1 MAKVTMRQML
11 EAGVHFGHQ
20 TRYWNPKM
28 APYIFGDRNK
38 IHIINLEQTLPMFND
53 ALNFAGKVAAKG
65 GKVMFVGTKRPAQQ
79 AIRDEAVR
87 CKMPFVDQRW
97 LGGMLTN
104 FKTIKQSVR
113 RLHDIEKMEADGT
126 INRGGKKEALML
138 TRELEK
144 LMKGLGGIKDMRALP
159 DALFVIDV
167 GHESIAIKE
176 AKTLGIPV
184 IGIVDTNNSADNVD
198 YIVPGND
205 DAIRAIQLYTSAIA
219 DAVVE
224 GHLVAATNAEEM
236 AAAAPKPKAPA
247 AKEAA
252 ADAKPT
258 AKVTKKAA
266 PAKSEDKPVEA
277 KAAVEKEA
285 KVAEKSPKEEAPKKA
300 PAKEKVAEKPAPA
313 KKVAP
318 AKEKTKPEVKA
329 EKAAPAKTVAP
340 AKTEEKKEKAPAAKK
355 APEKKAPAKKAPT
368 KKAATK
374 ATGADDLKKIEGIG
388 PKIADTLN
396 DAGVKTFAEL
406 AKMDRDA
413 IKAILDTVSTL
424 KSKEPKT
431 WPQQAQLAADG
442 KWDELK
448 VLQDEL
454 MGGI

>member
-1 MAKVTMRQML
+1 MAKITMRQML

-53 ALNFAGKVAAKG
+53 ALNFAGKIAAKG
-65 GKVMFVGTKRPAQQ
+65 GKVMFVGTKRAAQQ

-113 RLHDIEKMEADGT
+113 RLHDIEKMEADGS

-144 LMKGLGGIKDMRALP
+144 LMKGLGGIKDMRSLP
-159 DALFVIDV
+159 DALFIVDV
-167 GHESIAIKE
+167 GHEGIAVQE

-184 IGIVDTNNSADNVD
+184 IGIVDTNNSADNVE

-236 AAAAPKPKAPA
+236 AAAAPAPKAPA
-247 AKEAA
+247 KAA
-252 ADAKPT
+252 TDKADAKPT

-266 PAKSEDKPVEA
+266 PAKDAASAD
-277 KAAVEKEA
+277 KAAS
-285 KVAEKSPKEEAPKKA
+285 AEKVA
-300 PAKEKVAEKPAPA
+300 PAKEAPVAKEAAPAEEKPAEEKVAPAKKEAAPKAEKAVPAEKEEAVKKAPA
-313 KKVAP
+313 KKVA
-318 AKEKTKPEVKA
+318 
-329 EKAAPAKTVAP
+329 
-340 AKTEEKKEKAPAAKK
+340 EKKEPA
-355 APEKKAPAKKAPT
+355 KKAPAKKAAS
-368 KKAATK
+368 KSD
-374 ATGADDLKKIEGIG
+374 ADDLKKIEGIG

-396 DAGVKTFAEL
+396 DAGVTTFAKL
-406 AKMDRDA
+406 AGMDRDA
-413 IKAILDTVSTL
+413 IKAILYTVSTL

>member
-53 ALNFAGKVAAKG
+53 ALNFAGKIAAKG
-65 GKVMFVGTKRPAQQ
+65 GKVMFVGTKRAAQQ

-113 RLHDIEKMEADGT
+113 RLHDIEKMEADGS

-144 LMKGLGGIKDMRALP
+144 LMKGLGGIKDMRSLP
-159 DALFVIDV
+159 DALFIVDV
-167 GHESIAIKE
+167 GHEGIAVQE

-184 IGIVDTNNSADNVD
+184 IGIVDTNNSADNVE

-236 AAAAPKPKAPA
+236 AAAAPAPKAPA
-247 AKEAA
+247 KAA
-252 ADAKPT
+252 TDKADAKPT

-266 PAKSEDKPVEA
+266 PAKDAASAD
-277 KAAVEKEA
+277 KAAS
-285 KVAEKSPKEEAPKKA
+285 AEKVA
-300 PAKEKVAEKPAPA
+300 PAKEAPVAKEAAPAEEKPAEEKVAPAKKEAAPKAEKAVPAEKEEAVKKAPA
-313 KKVAP
+313 KKVA
-318 AKEKTKPEVKA
+318 
-329 EKAAPAKTVAP
+329 
-340 AKTEEKKEKAPAAKK
+340 EKKEPA
-355 APEKKAPAKKAPT
+355 KKAPAKKAAS
-368 KKAATK
+368 KSD
-374 ATGADDLKKIEGIG
+374 ADDLKKIEGIG

-396 DAGVKTFAEL
+396 DAGVTTFAKL
-406 AKMDRDA
+406 AGMDRDA
-413 IKAILDTVSTL
+413 IKAILYTVSTL

>member
-1 MAKVTMRQML
+1 VEAQPNEEKFMAKVTMRQML

-38 IHIINLEQTLPMFND
+38 IHIINLEKTLPMFND
-53 ALNFAGKVAAKG
+53 SLNFVGKLAAKG
-65 GKVMFVGTKRPAQQ
+65 GKIMFVGTKRAAQA
-79 AIRDEAVR
+79 AIRDEALR
-87 CKMPFVDQRW
+87 CKMPYVDQRW

-126 INRGGKKEALML
+126 INRGGKKEALMM

-144 LMKGLGGIKDMRALP
+144 LEKGLGGIKNMRALP
-159 DALFVIDV
+159 DALFIVDV
-167 GHESIAIKE
+167 GHEGIAVKE

-184 IGIVDTNNSADNVD
+184 IGVVDTNNSADNVE
-198 YIVPGND
+198 YIIPGND

-219 DAVVE
+219 DSIIE
-224 GHLVAATNAEEM
+224 GHLAAATNAEEM
-236 AAAAPKPKAPA
+236 AAAAPAPKAKA
-247 AKEAA
+247 APKAE
-252 ADAKPT
+252 AKPEDKPV
-258 AKVTKKAA
+258 AAPAVKVTKKAEPAKAEA
-266 PAKSEDKPVEA
+266 PAE
-277 KAAVEKEA
+277 
-285 KVAEKSPKEEAPKKA
+285 KEEAKKESA
-300 PAKEKVAEKPAPA
+300 P
-313 KKVAP
+313 
-318 AKEKTKPEVKA
+318 A
-329 EKAAPAKTVAP
+329 EKA
-340 AKTEEKKEKAPAAKK
+340 E
-355 APEKKAPAKKAPT
+355 
-368 KKAATK
+368 
-374 ATGADDLKKIEGIG
+374 ADDLKKIEGIG
-388 PKIADTLN
+388 PKIAEVLGE
-396 DAGVKTFAEL
+396 AGITTYAGL

-431 WPQQAQLAADG
+431 WPQQATLAADG

>member
-38 IHIINLEQTLPMFND
+38 IHIINLEKTLPMFND
-53 ALNFAGKVAAKG
+53 SLNFVGKLAARG
-65 GKVMFVGTKRPAQQ
+65 GKIMFVGTKRAAQQ
-79 AIRDEAVR
+79 SIRDEALR

-126 INRGGKKEALML
+126 INRGGKKEALMM

-144 LMKGLGGIKDMRALP
+144 LEKGLGGIKNMRALP
-159 DALFVIDV
+159 DALFIIDV
-167 GHESIAIKE
+167 GHEGIAVKE

-184 IGIVDTNNSADNVD
+184 IGVVDTNNSAENVD
-198 YIVPGND
+198 YIIPGND

-219 DAVVE
+219 DSVIE
-224 GHLVAATNAEEM
+224 GHLAAATNAEEM
-236 AAAAPKPKAPA
+236 AAAAPAPKATPKAAPKADDKPA
-247 AKEAA
+247 
-252 ADAKPT
+252 

-266 PAKSEDKPVEA
+266 PAKTEEAPA
-277 KAAVEKEA
+277 KAEA
-285 KVAEKSPKEEAPKKA
+285 APVKKEEAPA
-300 PAKEKVAEKPAPA
+300 
-313 KKVAP
+313 
-318 AKEKTKPEVKA
+318 KA
-329 EKAAPAKTVAP
+329 EKAPA
-340 AKTEEKKEKAPAAKK
+340 EKEATPAA
-355 APEKKAPAKKAPT
+355 EKAPAKKAD
-368 KKAATK
+368 
-374 ATGADDLKKIEGIG
+374 ADDLKKIEGIG
-388 PKIADTLN
+388 PKIAEVLGE
-396 DAGVKTFAEL
+396 AGVTTYAGL

-413 IKAILDTVSTL
+413 IKVILDTVSTL

-454 MGGI
+454 MGGV

>member
-1 MAKVTMRQML
+1 ML

-53 ALNFAGKVAAKG
+53 ALNFAGKIAAKG

-144 LMKGLGGIKDMRALP
+144 LMKGLGGIKDMRGLP

-184 IGIVDTNNSADNVD
+184 IGIVDTNNSAENVD
-198 YIVPGND
+198 YVIPGND

-247 AKEAA
+247 K
-252 ADAKPT
+252 DAKPA
-258 AKVTKKAA
+258 AKVTAKA
-266 PAKSEDKPVEA
+266 AKSEDKPVDA
-277 KAAVEKEA
+277 KATVEKE
-285 KVAEKSPKEEAPKKA
+285 
-300 PAKEKVAEKPAPA
+300 EKVAEKPEAT
-313 KKVAP
+313 KKVAAAP
-318 AKEKTKPEVKA
+318 AKEKA
-329 EKAAPAKTVAP
+329 VA
-340 AKTEEKKEKAPAAKK
+340 EEKPAT
-355 APEKKAPAKKAPT
+355 KKAPAKKADS
-368 KKAATK
+368 
-374 ATGADDLKKIEGIG
+374 DDLKKIEGIG
-388 PKIADTLN
+388 PKIAETLN
-396 DAGVKTFAEL
+396 DAGVTTFSEL

-454 MGGI
+454 MGGV

>member
-38 IHIINLEQTLPMFND
+38 IHIINLEKTLPMFND
-53 ALNFAGKVAAKG
+53 SLNFVGKLAAKG
-65 GKVMFVGTKRPAQQ
+65 GKIMFVGTKRAAQV
-79 AIRDEAVR
+79 AIRDEALR
-87 CKMPFVDQRW
+87 CKMPYVDQRW

-126 INRGGKKEALML
+126 INRGGKKEALMM

-144 LMKGLGGIKDMRALP
+144 LEKGLGGIKNMRALP
-159 DALFVIDV
+159 DALFIVDV
-167 GHESIAIKE
+167 GHEGIAVKE

-184 IGIVDTNNSADNVD
+184 IGVVDTNSSAQDVE
-198 YIVPGND
+198 YIIPGND

-219 DAVVE
+219 DSIIE
-224 GHLVAATNAEEM
+224 GHLAAATNAEEM
-236 AAAAPKPKAPA
+236 AAAAPAPKKAEAKVDEKPA
-247 AKEAA
+247 AKVI
-252 ADAKPT
+252 T
-258 AKVTKKAA
+258 KAA
-266 PAKSEDKPVEA
+266 PAKEA
-277 KAAVEKEA
+277 K
-285 KVAEKSPKEEAPKKA
+285 KEEAPAAKA
-300 PAKEKVAEKPAPA
+300 P
-313 KKVAP
+313 
-318 AKEKTKPEVKA
+318 
-329 EKAAPAKTVAP
+329 
-340 AKTEEKKEKAPAAKK
+340 
-355 APEKKAPAKKAPT
+355 
-368 KKAATK
+368 
-374 ATGADDLKKIEGIG
+374 ADDLKKVEGIG
-388 PKIADTLN
+388 PKIAEVLAE
-396 DAGVKTFAEL
+396 AGVATYAGL

-431 WPQQAQLAADG
+431 WPQQAALAADG

>member
-38 IHIINLEQTLPMFND
+38 IHIINLEKTLPMFND
-53 ALNFAGKVAAKG
+53 SLNFVGGLAAKG
-65 GKVMFVGTKRPAQQ
+65 GKIMFVGTKRAAQA
-79 AIRDEAVR
+79 AIRDEALR
-87 CKMPFVDQRW
+87 CKMPYVDQRW

-126 INRGGKKEALML
+126 INRGGKKEALMM

-144 LMKGLGGIKDMRALP
+144 LEKGLGGIKNMRALP
-159 DALFVIDV
+159 DALIIVDV
-167 GHESIAIKE
+167 GHEGIAVKE

-184 IGIVDTNNSADNVD
+184 IGVVDTNSSADDID
-198 YIVPGND
+198 YIIPGND

-219 DAVVE
+219 DSIIE
-224 GHLVAATNAEEM
+224 GHLAAATNAEEM
-236 AAAAPKPKAPA
+236 AAAAPAPKKAAPKAEAKSDDKPA
-247 AKEAA
+247 
-252 ADAKPT
+252 

-266 PAKSEDKPVEA
+266 PAKTEAPAEEVKTEEAPA
-277 KAAVEKEA
+277 KAEKAPAKKAAPKKEAAPEKEA
-285 KVAEKSPKEEAPKKA
+285 KEEKA
-300 PAKEKVAEKPAPA
+300 PAK
-313 KKVAP
+313 
-318 AKEKTKPEVKA
+318 
-329 EKAAPAKTVAP
+329 KAAPAK
-340 AKTEEKKEKAPAAKK
+340 KPAA
-355 APEKKAPAKKAPT
+355 KKAPAKKAE
-368 KKAATK
+368 
-374 ATGADDLKKIEGIG
+374 ADDLKKIEGIG
-388 PKIADTLN
+388 PKIAEVLGE
-396 DAGVKTFAEL
+396 AGVSTYAGL

-413 IKAILDTVSTL
+413 IKAILETVSTL

-431 WPQQAQLAADG
+431 WPQQAALAADG

>member
-38 IHIINLEQTLPMFND
+38 IHIINLEKTLPMFND

-65 GKVMFVGTKRPAQQ
+65 GKLMFVGTKRAAQT
-79 AIRDEAVR
+79 AVRDEAIR

-104 FKTIKQSVR
+104 YKTVKQSVR
-113 RLHDIEKMEADGT
+113 RLHEIEKMEADGS

-144 LMKGLGGIKDMRALP
+144 LNKGLGGIKDMRTLP
-159 DALFVIDV
+159 DAIFIVDV
-167 GHESIAIKE
+167 GHESIAVKE

-198 YIVPGND
+198 YIIPGND

-219 DAVVE
+219 DSVVE
-224 GHLVAATNAEEM
+224 GHLVAATNATEM
-236 AAAAPKPKAPA
+236 AAATPAPKA
-247 AKEAA
+247 AKTAE
-252 ADAKPT
+252 KPV
-258 AKVTKKAA
+258 AKVTKKPVAPKADAEAPKETAEVKDA
-266 PAKSEDKPVEA
+266 PAEKVETVEA
-277 KAAVEKEA
+277 K
-285 KVAEKSPKEEAPKKA
+285 PKKA
-300 PAKEKVAEKPAPA
+300 AAEKTEKAEAKPKAA
-313 KKVAP
+313 KK
-318 AKEKTKPEVKA
+318 
-329 EKAAPAKTVAP
+329 
-340 AKTEEKKEKAPAAKK
+340 PAAKK
-355 APEKKAPAKKAPT
+355 TE
-368 KKAATK
+368 
-374 ATGADDLKKIEGIG
+374 ADDLKKIEGIG
-388 PKIADTLN
+388 PKIAEVLGE
-396 DAGVKTFAEL
+396 AGVTTFKQL
-406 AKMDRDA
+406 SDMDRDA
-413 IKAILDTVSTL
+413 IKKILDTVSTL

-431 WPQQAQLAADG
+431 WPQQAQLAADE

-448 VLQDEL
+448 KLQDEL

>member
-38 IHIINLEQTLPMFND
+38 IHIINLEKTLPMFND
-53 ALNFAGKVAAKG
+53 SLNFVGNLAAKG
-65 GKVMFVGTKRPAQQ
+65 GKIMFVGTKRAAQQ
-79 AIRDEAVR
+79 AIRDEALR
-87 CKMPFVDQRW
+87 CKMPYVDQRW

-113 RLHDIEKMEADGT
+113 RLHEIEKMEADGT
-126 INRGGKKEALML
+126 INRGGKKEALMM
-138 TRELEK
+138 TRELAK
-144 LMKGLGGIKDMRALP
+144 LEKGLGGIKHMRSLP
-159 DALFVIDV
+159 DALFIVDV
-167 GHESIAIKE
+167 GHEGIAVKE

-219 DAVVE
+219 DSVIE
-224 GHLVAATNAEEM
+224 GHLAAATNAEEM
-236 AAAAPKPKAPA
+236 AAAAPAPKAAPKAKVDDKPA
-247 AKEAA
+247 AKVTTKAVP
-252 ADAKPT
+252 AKE
-258 AKVTKKAA
+258 A
-266 PAKSEDKPVEA
+266 PAEA
-277 KAAVEKEA
+277 KKEEVAPAKEA
-285 KVAEKSPKEEAPKKA
+285 KVEEAPVKAEEAPAKAEEVPAKKEEAPK
-300 PAKEKVAEKPAPA
+300 AE
-313 KKVAP
+313 
-318 AKEKTKPEVKA
+318 
-329 EKAAPAKTVAP
+329 
-340 AKTEEKKEKAPAAKK
+340 
-355 APEKKAPAKKAPT
+355 KAPAKKAAP
-368 KKAATK
+368 ATK
-374 ATGADDLKKIEGIG
+374 ADADDLKKIEGIG
-388 PKIADTLN
+388 PKIAEVLGE
-396 DAGVKTFAEL
+396 AGVNTYAGL

-431 WPQQAQLAADG
+431 WPQQALLAADG

>member
-53 ALNFAGKVAAKG
+53 ALNFAGKIAAKG

-113 RLHDIEKMEADGT
+113 RLHDIEKMEADGS

-159 DALFVIDV
+159 DALFIVDV

-247 AKEAA
+247 ATEAE
-252 ADAKPT
+252 AKPT
-258 AKVTKKAA
+258 AKVTKKA
-266 PAKSEDKPVEA
+266 VEA
-277 KAAVEKEA
+277 KPAQEKVEATPAAQ
-285 KVAEKSPKEEAPKKA
+285 
-300 PAKEKVAEKPAPA
+300 AKE
-313 KKVAP
+313 
-318 AKEKTKPEVKA
+318 
-329 EKAAPAKTVAP
+329 AP
-340 AKTEEKKEKAPAAKK
+340 AKTEEKKETAPVAKKETAKK
-355 APEKKAPAKKAPT
+355 A
-368 KKAATK
+368 AAETS
-374 ATGADDLKKIEGIG
+374 TADDLKKIEGIG

-396 DAGVKTFAEL
+396 DAGVKTFADL
-406 AKMDRDA
+406 AKMERDA

-431 WPQQAQLAADG
+431 WPQQAELAADG

>member
-38 IHIINLEQTLPMFND
+38 IHIINLEKTLPMFND

-65 GKVMFVGTKRPAQQ
+65 GKIMFVGTKRAAQK
-79 AIRDEAVR
+79 AIREEAQR
-87 CKMPFVDQRW
+87 AKMPFVDQRW

-104 FKTIKQSVR
+104 FKTIKQSIR
-113 RLHDIEKMEADGT
+113 RLHDIEKMQADGT
-126 INRGGKKEALML
+126 INRGSKKEALML

-144 LMKGLGGIKDMRALP
+144 LEKGLGGIKDMRSLP
-159 DALFVIDV
+159 DALFIIDV
-167 GHESIAIKE
+167 GHESIAVKE

-184 IGIVDTNNSADNVD
+184 IGIVDTNNTADNVE
-198 YIVPGND
+198 YIIPGND

-219 DAVVE
+219 DSIVE
-224 GHLVAATNAEEM
+224 GHLAAATNAEEM
-236 AAAAPKPKAPA
+236 AAASPKPAKKVADAPK
-247 AKEAA
+247 
-252 ADAKPT
+252 

-266 PAKSEDKPVEA
+266 P
-277 KAAVEKEA
+277 EKETA
-285 KVAEKSPKEEAPKKA
+285 
-300 PAKEKVAEKPAPA
+300 PAPA
-313 KKVAP
+313 S
-318 AKEKTKPEVKA
+318 
-329 EKAAPAKTVAP
+329 
-340 AKTEEKKEKAPAAKK
+340 
-355 APEKKAPAKKAPT
+355 
-368 KKAATK
+368 ATP
-374 ATGADDLKKIEGIG
+374 DDLKKIEGIG
-388 PKIADTLN
+388 PKIAEVLGE
-396 DAGVKTFAEL
+396 AGVNTYKQLAE
-406 AKMDRDA
+406 MDRDA